1 MLVVSQIKN
10 QDNQDGYDSIADK
23 KDDAAAERIVTD
35 RSSNGFLH
43 GFTLAN
49 FLQYIE
55 MDEKSWTL
63 QVFSKEQTGFL
74 HFHEGRLLDAQI
86 DGKNGEDAALE
97 ILSWDHVDI
106 SVEGDCRMETPRI
119 NRSLKYLILEAN
131 RLTEED
137 D

>member
-1 MLVVSQIKN
+1 MLVVSQIED
-10 QDNQDGYDSIADK
+10 QDNQSVYDSVTDK

-35 RSSNGFLH
+35 NSANGFLH

-63 QVFSKEQTGFL
+63 QVFSEEQTGLL
-74 HFHEGRLLDAQI
+74 HFQEGRLLDAQI
-86 DGKNGEDAALE
+86 DGKNGEEAALE

-106 SVEGDCRMETPRI
+106 RVEGDCQLETPKI

-131 RLTEED
+131 RLEEEGD
-137 D
+137 